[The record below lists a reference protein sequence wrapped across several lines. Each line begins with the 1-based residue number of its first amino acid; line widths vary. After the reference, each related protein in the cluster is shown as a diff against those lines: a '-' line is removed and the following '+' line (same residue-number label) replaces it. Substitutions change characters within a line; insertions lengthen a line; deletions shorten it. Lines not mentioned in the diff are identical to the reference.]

1 MYREERGSFYRRE
14 EEEHRYLKNYEGY
27 SWKQLGKMTHLE
39 HFTMKDGK
47 PGEHWVLFDYRERDP
62 LTKDARTWDV
72 EIPLSVTE

>member
-39 HFTMKDGK
+39 HFSLRNGK
-47 PGEHWVLFDYRERDP
+47 EGEHWILFDYSSRDP
-62 LTKDARTWDV
+62 LSRDARNIEV
-72 EIPLSVTE
+72 II